1 MLLEELTTSDLDFL
15 AKTLSGM
22 EGLGAWQKLHRV
34 ARNPDALKMAVR
46 LYNWAIENGSDF
58 SKHYQSLS
66 ILQSTRSTGGT
77 LSPLRTLE
85 PTGFVNHPLIRVLQ
99 TEALA
104 GSLPSFRTARA
115 EAMPFVTATR
125 HLFYH
130 LKVLGDVATEGT
142 ERFEGNDGL
151 NRKLAAAALRKLG
164 VKGNNLMV
172 KA

>member
-1 MLLEELTTSDLDFL
+1 MLLEELTTSSLDFL

-22 EGLGAWQKLHRV
+22 EGLGPWQKLDHV
-34 ARNPDALKMAVR
+34 ARNTDALKMAVG

-58 SKHYQSLS
+58 SKHYQSLA
-66 ILQSTRSTGGT
+66 ILQSTRSNAGT
-77 LSPLRTLE
+77 RSALRALG
-85 PTGFVNHPLIRVLQ
+85 PTGFVYHPLVQTLQ
-99 TEALA
+99 TEAMV

-142 ERFEGNDGL
+142 ERHEANDGL
-151 NRKLAAAALRKLG
+151 NRKVAAAALRKLG
-164 VKGNNLMV
+164 IKGDNLMV